1 MKMIGSGMFKAMNNF
16 NMIDTL
22 LILLLKRKTELHEL
36 SDDSLTALD
45 NRLAELRMI
54 IGFETEGRKILKE
67 HRLNGWEIREGN
79 NE

>member
-1 MKMIGSGMFKAMNNF
+1 MIGSEMFKDMKNID
-16 NMIDTL
+16 MVDTL

-45 NRLAELRMI
+45 NRLAELRMV

-67 HRLNGWEIREGN
+67 HRLNGWEIREGS